1 MKNKT
6 KKIMAIILLVLTLC
20 SSLPISSFATFIT
33 DINSNATFGVISGS
47 LSAYGHELHYAN
59 YDGGTYILFCTQY
72 GKTSPTGKEYTY
84 NGEFIAQYKNN
95 RPEYEKIAEMIY
107 FGYTMKYG
115 MGLPTSTEAKR
126 AACATQQYVWEYIHN
141 NIDGSSKV
149 PGRDSWNVN
158 YMSSGIYASWLN
170 QTESDY
176 NQYYRDV
183 SFNGE
188 NRKIDIGDETTF
200 TDTNGVLQHYASFNK
215 TINGVT
221 FKHDSG
227 SNDLRVITSN
237 GSFGKV
243 TFNSS
248 DYGIYELMPNGA
260 EYSKESMSNYVY
272 FQFNSGTVQNLI
284 FSNYVDPSRFLVSV
298 DVQSG
303 NILIKKTNNI
313 GNPVAGCNFDLYKDE
328 GCTQKVASGTSGSN
342 GELTFNNLKVGTYF
356 VRETSVPEGYL
367 IDNTIKRVNVANGQ
381 TVTVDFMNNEPTGKI
396 LIYKVNENG
405 DKVNNATF
413 IVTAKENITNVA
425 KTKTYYTKGQV
436 VATITTENGVASIDN
451 LPMGSYEVKES
462 SAPTGYL
469 LNETVYT
476 AKLEYKNSVTPVVEI
491 KVEGVVNKEP
501 TGTITIIKRDS
512 ETGATPQG
520 DATFVDAKYEVYA
533 NEDIYNVAKTK
544 KYYSKGDLVATRT
557 MNDKGTTEDITDL
570 PLGKYVVKE
579 KVSSEGYL
587 LDEKEY
593 DVDLKYKDQN
603 TKVIS
608 ETITSNEV
616 VKKMQVH
623 IFKSGI
629 KVNSGETPGLE
640 GAEFTIKLNRNVEEA
655 YSKGYTY
662 EEVWNGID
670 ESGNKVTVDEN
681 RVKEA
686 QAIAPSYAKITT
698 DKDGNAYT
706 QNNLPYGKYIVKE
719 TATPKDYET
728 AVDFTFSITKDECE
742 IQEVAQKAKHLI
754 VNNEQLETYIKLVKK
769 DLKTDKVVSL
779 NSATFQIKATRDI
792 YDRATGKILYKKGEA
807 ISQKI
812 GSTTFTS
819 FTTNSENLVV
829 PDQSYNN
836 DKEELGTIVT
846 PLKLEVGSYEVTE
859 IKIPQGFLQL
869 EQPVQFDVKG
879 LRDYDKDQDGD
890 YIKEVIVKNEQ
901 PTGTLIVNKCIA
913 LREDID
919 TSLVDTSDLSGIQF
933 KLTAK
938 EEIKSPIDGSIIY
951 KTNQEVGKYNLD
963 KNGDLK
969 IQELPMGT
977 YELVEIKTLD
987 GLVLNNKK
995 YEIEFTQKDL
1005 VTKVY
1010 EIEKDILNDTILVEF
1025 SKQSITGD
1033 KELAG
1038 AKLTVIDENNKVVDT
1053 WASTEKAHT
1062 IEGLIVG
1069 KTYTL
1074 REEIAPDGFV
1084 RATDVKF
1091 KVENTNEVQKVEM
1104 IDKIVTISKKD
1115 IGGEEIEGAEL
1126 KVVDEDG
1133 NIVDSWTST
1142 KESHNVKGLE
1152 ENKTYTLYED
1162 YAPDGFVV
1170 SNKIIFTVTTDKE
1183 IQKVEMI
1190 DKVVEVSKVNIAG
1203 EELEGATLI
1212 VTNTKTKQIVDK
1224 WLSEKEPHKVNGLV
1238 EGQTYLLHEEIVVN
1252 GYVKASD
1259 IEFTVTSEKEVQKV
1273 VMIDKIVEI
1282 VKTDLVTGE
1291 EVEGAELKVI
1301 DEDGNIIDEWTST
1314 KEAHIVKGLE
1324 EGKNYKL
1331 VEITAPY
1338 GFEIAEEISFTVT
1351 EDKETQRVEMKDM
1364 PILQSIKLVKVD
1376 ANTKETIKDKF
1387 TFGIYEDVECTK
1399 LIKEVEANK
1408 EDGTVLFSDLRYG
1421 NYYIKEIKAPKG
1433 YVLSDKVIKVEINDK
1448 GVFIDDAKVESEDSI
1463 YTFEFE
1469 NVPVDTPKT
1478 GDNSNLTLW
1487 VSLLGLSI
1495 IALVSVGVHEYKKRK
1510 LVNKK

>member
-284 FSNYVDPSRFLVSV
+284 FSNYVDPSRFLVSA

-342 GELTFNNLKVGTYF
+342 GELSFNNLKVGTYF

-425 KTKTYYTKGQV
+425 KTKTYYTKGEV

-512 ETGATPQG
+512 ETGSTPQG
-520 DATFVDAKYEVYA
+520 DATFVDAKYDVYA

-792 YDRATGKILYKKGEA
+792 YDRATGKILYKKGEV

-859 IKIPQGFLQL
+859 IKTPQGFLQL

-890 YIKEVIVKNEQ
+890 YIKEVVVKNEQ
-901 PTGTLIVNKCIA
+901 PTGTLIVNKSIA

-951 KTNQEVGKYNLD
+951 KANQEVGKYNLD

-977 YELVEIKTLD
+977 YELVEVKTLD

-1010 EIEKDILNDTILVEF
+1010 EIEKDILNDTIVVEF

-1033 KELAG
+1033 EELAG
-1038 AKLTVIDENNKVVDT
+1038 AKLTVIDENNKVVDN
-1053 WASTEKAHT
+1053 WVSTEKVHT
-1062 IEGLIVG
+1062 IEGLIAG

-1091 KVENTNEVQKVEM
+1091 KVENTNEV
-1104 IDKIVTISKKD
+1104 
-1115 IGGEEIEGAEL
+1115 
-1126 KVVDEDG
+1126 
-1133 NIVDSWTST
+1133 
-1142 KESHNVKGLE
+1142 
-1152 ENKTYTLYED
+1152 
-1162 YAPDGFVV
+1162 
-1170 SNKIIFTVTTDKE
+1170 
-1183 IQKVEMI
+1183 QKVEMI

-1301 DEDGNIIDEWTST
+1301 DEDGNVIDEWTST

-1324 EGKNYKL
+1324 EGKSYKL

-1338 GFEIAEEISFTVT
+1338 GFEIAEEIYFTVT

-1399 LIKEVEANK
+1399 LIKEIEANK

-1487 VSLLGLSI
+1487 ASLLGLSI
-1495 IALVSVGVHEYKKRK
+1495 IALASVGVHEYKKRK

>member
-356 VRETSVPEGYL
+356 VKETSVPEGYL
-367 IDNTIKRVNVANGQ
+367 IDNTIKRANVANGQ

-413 IVTAKENITNVA
+413 IVTAKENITNVT
-425 KTKTYYTKGQV
+425 KTKTYYTKGEV

-512 ETGATPQG
+512 ETGSTPQG
-520 DATFVDAKYEVYA
+520 DATFVDAKYDVYA

-792 YDRATGKILYKKGEA
+792 YDRATGKILYKKGEV

-836 DKEELGTIVT
+836 DKEELGTIVI

-859 IKIPQGFLQL
+859 IKTPQGFLQL

-879 LRDYDKDQDGD
+879 LRDYDQDQDGD
-890 YIKEVIVKNEQ
+890 YIKEVVVKNEQ
-901 PTGTLIVNKCIA
+901 PTGTLIVNKSIA

-951 KTNQEVGKYNLD
+951 KANQEVGKYNLD

-977 YELVEIKTLD
+977 YELVEVKTLD

-1010 EIEKDILNDTILVEF
+1010 EIEKDILNDTIVVEF

-1033 KELAG
+1033 EELAG
-1038 AKLTVIDENNKVVDT
+1038 AKLTVIDENNKVVDN
-1053 WASTEKAHT
+1053 WVSTEKVHT

-1084 RATDVKF
+1084 RAADVKF
-1091 KVENTNEVQKVEM
+1091 KVENTNEV
-1104 IDKIVTISKKD
+1104 
-1115 IGGEEIEGAEL
+1115 
-1126 KVVDEDG
+1126 
-1133 NIVDSWTST
+1133 
-1142 KESHNVKGLE
+1142 
-1152 ENKTYTLYED
+1152 
-1162 YAPDGFVV
+1162 
-1170 SNKIIFTVTTDKE
+1170 
-1183 IQKVEMI
+1183 QKVEMI

-1224 WLSEKEPHKVNGLV
+1224 WLSEKESHKVNGLV

-1301 DEDGNIIDEWTST
+1301 DEDGNVIDEWTST

-1324 EGKNYKL
+1324 EGKSYKL

-1338 GFEIAEEISFTVT
+1338 GFEIAEEIYFTVT

-1399 LIKEVEANK
+1399 LIKEIEANK

-1487 VSLLGLSI
+1487 ASLLGLSI
-1495 IALVSVGVHEYKKRK
+1495 IALASVGVHEYKKRK

>member
-356 VRETSVPEGYL
+356 VKETSVPEGYL
-367 IDNTIKRVNVANGQ
+367 IDNTIKRANVANGQ

-425 KTKTYYTKGQV
+425 KTKTYYTKGEV

-512 ETGATPQG
+512 ETGSTPQG
-520 DATFVDAKYEVYA
+520 DATFVDAKYDVYA

-792 YDRATGKILYKKGEA
+792 YDRATGKILYKKGEV

-859 IKIPQGFLQL
+859 IKTPQGFLQL

-879 LRDYDKDQDGD
+879 LRDYDQDQDGD
-890 YIKEVIVKNEQ
+890 YIKEVVVKNEQ
-901 PTGTLIVNKCIA
+901 PTGTLIVNKSIA

-951 KTNQEVGKYNLD
+951 KANQEVGKYNLD

-977 YELVEIKTLD
+977 YELVEVKTLD

-1010 EIEKDILNDTILVEF
+1010 EIEKDILNDTIVVEF

-1033 KELAG
+1033 EELAG
-1038 AKLTVIDENNKVVDT
+1038 AKLTVIDENNKVVDN
-1053 WASTEKAHT
+1053 WVSTEKVHT

-1091 KVENTNEVQKVEM
+1091 KVENTNEV
-1104 IDKIVTISKKD
+1104 
-1115 IGGEEIEGAEL
+1115 
-1126 KVVDEDG
+1126 
-1133 NIVDSWTST
+1133 
-1142 KESHNVKGLE
+1142 
-1152 ENKTYTLYED
+1152 
-1162 YAPDGFVV
+1162 
-1170 SNKIIFTVTTDKE
+1170 
-1183 IQKVEMI
+1183 QKVEMI

-1301 DEDGNIIDEWTST
+1301 DEDGNVIDEWTST

-1324 EGKNYKL
+1324 EGKSYKL

-1338 GFEIAEEISFTVT
+1338 GFEIAEEIYFTVT

-1387 TFGIYEDVECTK
+1387 AFGIYEDVECTK
-1399 LIKEVEANK
+1399 LIKEIEANK

-1487 VSLLGLSI
+1487 ASLLGLSI
-1495 IALVSVGVHEYKKRK
+1495 IALASVGVHEYKKRK

>member
-356 VRETSVPEGYL
+356 VKETSVPEGYL
-367 IDNTIKRVNVANGQ
+367 IDNTIKRANVANGQ

-425 KTKTYYTKGQV
+425 KTKTYYTKGEV

-512 ETGATPQG
+512 ETGSTPQG
-520 DATFVDAKYEVYA
+520 DATFVDVKYDVYA

-792 YDRATGKILYKKGEA
+792 YDRATGKILYKKGEV

-859 IKIPQGFLQL
+859 IKTPQGFLQL

-879 LRDYDKDQDGD
+879 LRDYDQDQDGD
-890 YIKEVIVKNEQ
+890 YIKEVVVKNEQ
-901 PTGTLIVNKCIA
+901 PTGTLIVSKSIA

-951 KTNQEVGKYNLD
+951 KANQEVGKYNLD

-977 YELVEIKTLD
+977 YELVEVKTLD

-1010 EIEKDILNDTILVEF
+1010 EIEKDILNDTIVVEF

-1033 KELAG
+1033 EELAG
-1038 AKLTVIDENNKVVDT
+1038 AKLTVIDENNKVVDN
-1053 WASTEKAHT
+1053 WVSTEKVHT

-1091 KVENTNEVQKVEM
+1091 KVENTNEV
-1104 IDKIVTISKKD
+1104 
-1115 IGGEEIEGAEL
+1115 
-1126 KVVDEDG
+1126 
-1133 NIVDSWTST
+1133 
-1142 KESHNVKGLE
+1142 
-1152 ENKTYTLYED
+1152 
-1162 YAPDGFVV
+1162 
-1170 SNKIIFTVTTDKE
+1170 
-1183 IQKVEMI
+1183 QKVEMI

-1301 DEDGNIIDEWTST
+1301 DEDGNVIDEWTST

-1324 EGKNYKL
+1324 EGKSYKL

-1338 GFEIAEEISFTVT
+1338 GFEIAEEIYFTVT

-1387 TFGIYEDVECTK
+1387 AFGIYEDVECTK
-1399 LIKEVEANK
+1399 LIKEIEANK

-1487 VSLLGLSI
+1487 ASLLGLSI
-1495 IALVSVGVHEYKKRK
+1495 IALASVGVHEYKKRK

>member
-356 VRETSVPEGYL
+356 VKETSVPEGYL
-367 IDNTIKRVNVANGQ
+367 IDNTIKRANVANGQ
-381 TVTVDFMNNEPTGKI
+381 TVTVDFMNNEPIGKI

-425 KTKTYYTKGQV
+425 KTKTYYTKGEV

-512 ETGATPQG
+512 ETGSTPQG
-520 DATFVDAKYEVYA
+520 DATFVDAKYDVYA

-792 YDRATGKILYKKGEA
+792 YDRATGKILYKKGEV

-859 IKIPQGFLQL
+859 IKTPQGFLQL

-890 YIKEVIVKNEQ
+890 YIKEVVVKNEQ
-901 PTGTLIVNKCIA
+901 PTGTLIVNKSIA

-951 KTNQEVGKYNLD
+951 KANQEVGKYNLD

-977 YELVEIKTLD
+977 YELVEVKTLD

-1010 EIEKDILNDTILVEF
+1010 EIEKDILNDTIVVEF

-1033 KELAG
+1033 EELAG
-1038 AKLTVIDENNKVVDT
+1038 AKLTVIDENNKVVDN
-1053 WASTEKAHT
+1053 WVSTEKVHT

-1091 KVENTNEVQKVEM
+1091 KVENTNEV
-1104 IDKIVTISKKD
+1104 
-1115 IGGEEIEGAEL
+1115 
-1126 KVVDEDG
+1126 
-1133 NIVDSWTST
+1133 
-1142 KESHNVKGLE
+1142 
-1152 ENKTYTLYED
+1152 
-1162 YAPDGFVV
+1162 
-1170 SNKIIFTVTTDKE
+1170 
-1183 IQKVEMI
+1183 QKVEMI

-1301 DEDGNIIDEWTST
+1301 DEDGNVIDEWTST

-1324 EGKNYKL
+1324 EGKSYKL

-1338 GFEIAEEISFTVT
+1338 GFEIAEEIYFTVT

-1399 LIKEVEANK
+1399 LIKEIEANK

-1487 VSLLGLSI
+1487 ASLLGLSI
-1495 IALVSVGVHEYKKRK
+1495 IALASVGVHEYKKRK

>member
-356 VRETSVPEGYL
+356 VKETSVPEGYL
-367 IDNTIKRVNVANGQ
+367 IDNTIKRANVANGQ

-425 KTKTYYTKGQV
+425 KTKTYYTKGEV

-512 ETGATPQG
+512 ETGSTPQG
-520 DATFVDAKYEVYA
+520 DATFVDAKYDVYA

-792 YDRATGKILYKKGEA
+792 YDRATGKILYKKGEV

-859 IKIPQGFLQL
+859 IKTPQGFLQL

-890 YIKEVIVKNEQ
+890 YIKEVVVKNEQ
-901 PTGTLIVNKCIA
+901 PTGTLIVNKSIA

-951 KTNQEVGKYNLD
+951 KANQEVGKYNLD

-977 YELVEIKTLD
+977 YELVEVKTLD

-1010 EIEKDILNDTILVEF
+1010 EIEKDILNDTIVVEF

-1033 KELAG
+1033 EELAG
-1038 AKLTVIDENNKVVDT
+1038 AKLTVIDENNKVVDN
-1053 WASTEKAHT
+1053 WVSTEKVHT

-1091 KVENTNEVQKVEM
+1091 KVENTNEV
-1104 IDKIVTISKKD
+1104 
-1115 IGGEEIEGAEL
+1115 
-1126 KVVDEDG
+1126 
-1133 NIVDSWTST
+1133 
-1142 KESHNVKGLE
+1142 
-1152 ENKTYTLYED
+1152 
-1162 YAPDGFVV
+1162 
-1170 SNKIIFTVTTDKE
+1170 
-1183 IQKVEMI
+1183 QKVEMI

-1301 DEDGNIIDEWTST
+1301 DEDGNVIDEWTST
-1314 KEAHIVKGLE
+1314 KEAHIVKELE
-1324 EGKNYKL
+1324 EGKSYKL

-1338 GFEIAEEISFTVT
+1338 GFEIAEEIYFTVT

-1399 LIKEVEANK
+1399 LIKEIEANK

-1463 YTFEFE
+1463 YSFEFE

-1487 VSLLGLSI
+1487 ASLLGLSI
-1495 IALVSVGVHEYKKRK
+1495 IALASVGVHEYKKRK

>member
-6 KKIMAIILLVLTLC
+6 KKIMAIIMLVLTLC
-20 SSLPISSFATFIT
+20 SSLPINSFATFIT

-59 YDGGTYILFCTQY
+59 YDGGTYMLFCTQY

-84 NGEFIAQYKNN
+84 NGDFIAQYKNN

-141 NIDGSSKV
+141 NIDGSCKV
-149 PGRDSWNVN
+149 PGRDSWNGN

-170 QTESDY
+170 QTESYY

-183 SFNGE
+183 SFNGN
-188 NRKIDIGDETTF
+188 NRKIDIGDETVF

-221 FKHDSG
+221 FKHDNG
-227 SNDLRVITSN
+227 SNDLKVTTSN

-260 EYSKESMSNYVY
+260 EYSKGSMSNYVY

-303 NILIKKTNNI
+303 KILIKKTNNI

-328 GCTQKVASGTSGSN
+328 GCTQKVASGTSENN
-342 GELTFNNLKVGTYF
+342 GELIFNDLKVGTYF
-356 VRETSVPEGYL
+356 VKETSVPEGYL
-367 IDNTIKRVNVANGQ
+367 IDNTIKRVNVENGQ
-381 TVTVDFMNNEPTGKI
+381 TARVDFMNNEPTGKI
-396 LIYKVNENG
+396 LIYKINENG
-405 DKVNNATF
+405 DKVNDATF

-425 KTKTYYTKGQV
+425 KTKTYYYKGQE
-436 VATITTENGVASIDN
+436 VAKITTVNGVASIDN
-451 LPMGSYEVKES
+451 LPMGSYEVQES

-469 LNETVYT
+469 LNEKVYT
-476 AKLEYKNSVTPVVEI
+476 AKLEYKNSLTPVVEI

-512 ETGATPQG
+512 ETGSTPQG

-544 KYYSKGDLVATRT
+544 KYYNKGDFVATRT
-557 MNDKGTTEDITDL
+557 MNENGTTEDVTNL
-570 PLGKYVVKE
+570 PLGKYIVKE

-593 DVDLKYKDQN
+593 EINLKYKDQN

-670 ESGNKVTVDEN
+670 ENGNKVKVDEK

-706 QNNLPYGKYIVKE
+706 QNKLPYGKYIVKE
-719 TATPKDYET
+719 TSTPKDYET
-728 AVDFTFSITKDECE
+728 AVDFTFSITKDESE

-769 DLKTDKVVSL
+769 DLKTDKIVSL
-779 NSATFQIKATRDI
+779 NSATFQIKSTKDI

-829 PDQSYNN
+829 PDESYNN
-836 DKEELGTIVT
+836 NKEEMGTIVT

-859 IKIPQGFLQL
+859 IKTPQGFLQL
-869 EQPVQFDVKG
+869 EQPVKFDVKG

-890 YIKEVIVKNEQ
+890 YIKEVVVRNEQ
-901 PTGTLIVNKCIA
+901 PTGTLIVNKSIA
-913 LREDID
+913 LREKVDI
-919 TSLVDTSDLSGIQF
+919 SLVDTSDLSKIQF
-933 KLTAK
+933 KLIAK
-938 EEIKSPIDGSIIY
+938 EEIKSPIDGSVIY
-951 KTNQEVGKYNLD
+951 KKNQEIGKYNLD
-963 KNGDLK
+963 KSGHLK
-969 IQELPMGT
+969 IQELPMGI
-977 YELVEIKTLD
+977 YELIETQTLD
-987 GLVLNNKK
+987 GLVLSDTK
-995 YEIEFTQKDL
+995 YEVKFTQNDL
-1005 VTKVY
+1005 TTKVY
-1010 EIEKDILNDTILVEF
+1010 EIEKDISNDTTVIEF
-1025 SKQSITGD
+1025 SKQSITGE
-1033 KELAG
+1033 KELIG
-1038 AKLTVIDENNKVVDT
+1038 AKLTVLDENNKIVDS
-1053 WASTEKAHT
+1053 WISTEKTHT
-1062 IEGLIVG
+1062 IEGLVTG

-1084 RATDVKF
+1084 KATDIKF
-1091 KVENTNEVQKVEM
+1091 KVENTNEVQKVKM
-1104 IDKIVTISKKD
+1104 IDKIVTMSKKD
-1115 IGGEEIEGAEL
+1115 IGGNEIEDAEL
-1126 KVVDEDG
+1126 KVVDENG
-1133 NIVDSWTST
+1133 KIIDSWTST
-1142 KESHNVKGLE
+1142 KESHNIKGLE

-1162 YAPDGFVV
+1162 YAPDGFVI
-1170 SNKIIFTVTTDKE
+1170 SNEVKFTVTTDKE
-1183 IQKVEMI
+1183 TQEVKMI
-1190 DKVVEVSKVNIAG
+1190 DKVVEISKKDIAG
-1203 EELEGATLI
+1203 NEIEGATLVI
-1212 VTNTKTKQIVDK
+1212 TSTKTKNIVDK
-1224 WLSEKEPHKVNGLV
+1224 WVSGKEPHKVNGLV
-1238 EGQTYLLHEEIVVN
+1238 ENEEYILHEEIVVN
-1252 GYVKASD
+1252 SYVKATD
-1259 IEFTVTSEKEVQKV
+1259 IKFTVTSDKKTQKI
-1273 VMIDKIVEI
+1273 VMIDKILEV

-1291 EVEGAELKVI
+1291 EIEGAELQVI
-1301 DEDGNIIDEWTST
+1301 DEDGNVIDEWTST
-1314 KEAHIVKGLE
+1314 KEPHRVVGLE
-1324 EGKNYKL
+1324 ENKKYKL
-1331 VEITAPY
+1331 VETTAPY
-1338 GFEIAEEISFTVT
+1338 GYEITEEIEFTVS
-1351 EDKETQRVEMKDM
+1351 ENKETQRVEMKDM
-1364 PILQSIKLVKVD
+1364 PILQDVKLVKID
-1376 ANTKETIKDKF
+1376 SNTKEVIKDKF
-1387 TFGIYEDVECTK
+1387 TFGIYEDPECTK
-1399 LIKEVEANK
+1399 LIKEVESDK
-1408 EDGTVLFSDLRYG
+1408 ENGTVLFEDLRYG
-1421 NYYIKEIKAPKG
+1421 IYYIKEIAAPKG
-1433 YVLSDKVIKVEINDK
+1433 YVLSDKIIKVEMNDK
-1448 GVFIDDAKVESEDSI
+1448 GTFIDNERVESEDSI

-1478 GDNSNLTLW
+1478 GDDSNLKLYAG
-1487 VSLLGLSI
+1487 LLGLSI
-1495 IALVSVGVHEYKKRK
+1495 LALAGVGVHEYKKK
-1510 LVNKK
+1510 KSVNKK